1 MTEPS
6 CQPSACRSI
15 DRRDVPGKVRTV
27 DGDTIN
33 CSGRQRSSH
42 LKRLKLALPRDET
55 LQTTGLHSL
64 VLLLGELGQP
74 IRGSPQILT
83 QHRATSDYLV
93 LNCLLDQLVL
103 ADA

>member
-1 MTEPS
+1 
-6 CQPSACRSI
+6 
-15 DRRDVPGKVRTV
+15 VRTV

-33 CSGRQRSSH
+33 CSGRQRSSR
-42 LKRLKLALPRDET
+42 LKRLKLALPRDEA